1 MKGRVYK
8 STGSNYVVK
17 IAINDSIEYVNAVLK
32 GKFRNDNI
40 KHTNPVA
47 VGDYVVVMKD
57 PKGDGYLI
65 DEIQQRDNYI
75 IRKSV
80 NLSKR
85 TQIIASNLDQLLL
98 IVTLADPKTTIGF
111 IDRYLVTAESYHIP
125 VTILFNK
132 SDLYSDAD
140 LLEFEQ
146 LKKVYSNCGYPT
158 HLISAKNQEQS
169 AAFLKELLNN
179 KTTLLSGNSGVG
191 KTSLINTVAP
201 DLNLR
206 TGELTKG
213 HYKGKHTT
221 TFAEAF
227 DLNNTTTIID
237 TPGLKSF
244 GIVDYSKEELWH
256 YFPEIRSEAEHC
268 KFHNCIHINEP
279 KCAVL
284 NAVAEGIIAESRYKS
299 YLDLYYEDST
309 ETYRTKDY

>member
-17 IAINDSIEYVNAVLK
+17 VTENGTVNFVNAVLK

-47 VGDYVVVMKD
+47 VGDFVVVMKD
-57 PKGDGYLI
+57 QKGDGYLI
-65 DEIQQRDNYI
+65 DEIQKRDNYI

-111 IDRYLVTAESYHIP
+111 IDRYLITAESYHIP
-125 VTILFNK
+125 VIILFNK
-132 SDLYSDAD
+132 SDLYSESDFAEFDA
-140 LLEFEQ
+140 LQ
-146 LKKVYSNCGYPT
+146 AIYTSCGYPT
-158 HLISAKNQEQS
+158 HLISAQKTGE
-169 AAFLKELLNN
+169 AALFLTDLLKD

-191 KTSLINTVAP
+191 KTSLINTV
-201 DLNLR
+201 DSSLNLR
-206 TGELTKG
+206 TGALTRG
-213 HYKGKHTT
+213 HNKGKHTT

-227 DLNNTTTIID
+227 DLNDSTTIID

-256 YFPEIRSEAEHC
+256 YFPEMRAISNNC
-268 KFHNCIHINEP
+268 KFHNCVHINEP

-284 NAVAEGIIAESRYKS
+284 EAVQNNNIAESRYKS
-299 YLDLYYEDST
+299 YLDLYFEDSS